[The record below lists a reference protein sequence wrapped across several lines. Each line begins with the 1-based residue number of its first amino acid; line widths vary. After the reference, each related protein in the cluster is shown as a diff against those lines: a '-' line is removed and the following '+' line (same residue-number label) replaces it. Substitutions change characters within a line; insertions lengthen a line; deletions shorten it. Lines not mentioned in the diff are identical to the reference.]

1 MTNQQTDIHMR
12 PYREVTLPIEYLRK
26 TKNEEIKDT
35 NQSRKKT
42 GRNNNRDMEYIIFS
56 YRTLN

>member
-26 TKNEEIKDT
+26 NEERRNKGYKSVERK
-35 NQSRKKT
+35 NRKK
-42 GRNNNRDMEYIIFS
+42 
-56 YRTLN
+56 L